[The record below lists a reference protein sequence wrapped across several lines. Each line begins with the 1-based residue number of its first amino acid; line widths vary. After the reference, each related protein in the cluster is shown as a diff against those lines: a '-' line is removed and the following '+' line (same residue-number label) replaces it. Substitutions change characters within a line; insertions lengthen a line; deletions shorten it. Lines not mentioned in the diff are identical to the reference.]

1 MERHAGITLI
11 ELLTVLA
18 LLALLAGL
26 AVPALDTLVLNA
38 RRAAAMDGL
47 VRAAWFARSEAL
59 KRGRPVLLCPA
70 AEGNRCAADTAA
82 WSEGWRIAPVDQPE
96 LTLRQGPGP
105 AHPRARVLANRSAF
119 SFEPQDRRSTNGTLA
134 WCDARGASAARAV
147 VIAPTGR
154 PRLVR
159 GPGSLECPAP

>member
-82 WSEGWRIAPVDQPE
+82 WSEGWRIAPVDQP
-96 LTLRQGPGP
+96 
-105 AHPRARVLANRSAF
+105 HPRARVLANRSAF